1 MEGARVAPPM
11 FGGLA
16 QFAPKGSP
24 ARRSISRPAAAGHP
38 RLDRTQEPANFK
50 GFATGLQS
58 ELSNYR
64 PPASSASESSSGLA
78 RSPHKRRL
86 SPVRPRSVPP
96 TAPLFATAGADVAD
110 RVSPERSPAEAG
122 RTSPG
127 KGHAT
132 HSSIEQ
138 LSTAWDAIEYL
149 TRVNPDSQ
157 PTGARA
163 LESDTAA
170 RFVHLNLAES
180 REFRPY
186 DLVVT
191 DELHR
196 NPEHFTMSS
205 AGMFHT
211 VPGEESEF
219 FSLEEWSQNAVAFSQ
234 CSRIPFFKSY
244 TVTKGF
250 YFWRKCVNRQRFRRK
265 RDTVG
270 RHLFGHRKSFRST
283 NKVLLGACH
292 DARCVKLCDIE
303 MRRTYTLAEFRD
315 RQTAAR
321 KTGQQQLSA
330 AMERIQA
337 ELVWLCDQLKQRKR
351 ESEMK
356 DENDDKELARAIE
369 THMSMSEVRA
379 EQQKRARLLNEA
391 ISEAEEVG
399 VFVRLADMIAV
410 ETGVLLATESVV
422 GIQAHLQRHLQDVS
436 HGMFVVVVDM
446 DAEKVDYS
454 PTVAEFLDVM
464 REAIDDVVRI
474 VVKAPRL
481 AYVRQLGVH
490 IETDPSQ
497 FSSVADLMQVNL
509 EFAQAKE
516 DVMQTVRENYDR
528 ILAAGAELEQFREMY
543 NFVTVWHTEKNAY
556 TFKKHDVHS
565 ARGLQEDLRKA
576 LQWKELLAKQM
587 RISREIGIFHM
598 DTRGLR
604 DRLKPL
610 VDTVVEDM
618 KQNLLTVA
626 GQFTS
631 EALVE
636 AQRTIKAL
644 KDKPRTVMDFA
655 ELLAV
660 VKKDRSEILMK
671 VDCSDQLYGTLQET
685 GVKMSTDHSLRHD
698 ELHDSMEQIQDA
710 AGMALREVD
719 SLHDQMCSELDR
731 NIAVHNQE
739 LVNILKELNSSAF
752 ADTSFPPTDVL
763 AGLERIS
770 VQ

>member
-1 MEGARVAPPM
+1 MSGGESTAFMTEVANQRCALHASCLSASRGTVGMWVGAWKRRQGAVADLGLCTWPWCVCHCSASTISSPARPSTLPPMEGGRPAPPM

-24 ARRSISRPAAAGHP
+24 GRRSSSRPAAAARP
-38 RLDRTQEPANFK
+38 RLERTQEPANFK

-58 ELSNYR
+58 ELSNYL
-64 PPASSASESSSGLA
+64 PPASSASESSSRVA
-78 RSPHKRRL
+78 RSPHKRRGRL
-86 SPVRPRSVPP
+86 SPVRTRSVPP
-96 TAPLFATAGADVAD
+96 TAPLVAAAGADAAE

-127 KGHAT
+127 TRHAT

-163 LESDTAA
+163 LETDTAA

-234 CSRIPFFKSY
+234 CCKIPFFRSY

-270 RHLFGHRKSFRST
+270 RRLFGHRKSFRST
-283 NKVLLGACH
+283 NKVMLDACH

-303 MRRTYTLAEFRD
+303 MRRMYTLEEFRHI
-315 RQTAAR
+315 QAAER
-321 KTGQQQLSA
+321 KTGRQQLSA
-330 AMERIQA
+330 AMERMEA

-422 GIQAHLQRHLQDVS
+422 GIQAHLQRHLQDVT

-446 DAEKVDYS
+446 DAEQVNYS
-454 PTVAEFLDVM
+454 PTIGEFLDVI
-464 REAIDDVVRI
+464 REAIDDLVQI

-481 AYVRQLGVH
+481 AYVRQLGAH
-490 IETDPSQ
+490 IETDPAH
-497 FSSVADLMQVNL
+497 FSSVADLLQANL

-516 DVMQTVRENYDR
+516 DVMQTVRENYR
-528 ILAAGAELEQFREMY
+528 AM
-543 NFVTVWHTEKNAY
+543 V
-556 TFKKHDVHS
+556 
-565 ARGLQEDLRKA
+565 
-576 LQWKELLAKQM
+576 
-587 RISREIGIFHM
+587 GI
-598 DTRGLR
+598 R
-604 DRLKPL
+604 
-610 VDTVVEDM
+610 
-618 KQNLLTVA
+618 NLL
-626 GQFTS
+626 Q
-631 EALVE
+631 
-636 AQRTIKAL
+636 
-644 KDKPRTVMDFA
+644 
-655 ELLAV
+655 
-660 VKKDRSEILMK
+660 
-671 VDCSDQLYGTLQET
+671 
-685 GVKMSTDHSLRHD
+685 
-698 ELHDSMEQIQDA
+698 
-710 AGMALREVD
+710 
-719 SLHDQMCSELDR
+719 
-731 NIAVHNQE
+731 
-739 LVNILKELNSSAF
+739 
-752 ADTSFPPTDVL
+752 
-763 AGLERIS
+763 
-770 VQ
+770 